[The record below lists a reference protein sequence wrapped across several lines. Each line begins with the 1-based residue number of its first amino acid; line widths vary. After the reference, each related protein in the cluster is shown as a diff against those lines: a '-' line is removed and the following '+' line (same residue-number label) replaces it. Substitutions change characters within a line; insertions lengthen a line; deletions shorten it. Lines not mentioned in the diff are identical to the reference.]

1 MLARESRTRESEQEE
16 GSWRVMTHVLPWL
29 DTVNSVNTINTI
41 NTVDTFDASC
51 LRMVPLRGEGRLDA
65 EN

>member
-16 GSWRVMTHVLPWL
+16 GSWRVMTHMLPWL
-29 DTVNSVNTINTI
+29 DTVNTVNTINTI
-41 NTVDTFDASC
+41 NAVDASC
-51 LRMVPLRGEGRLDA
+51 IRMVPLRGEGRLDA